1 MGLSLC
7 DAIAQVTVPGEL
19 FEVTTRTRGAVTE
32 RVFTH
37 SPSTLRDIFDGARG
51 STETFLVYEGEEWS
65 FADVMVAVD
74 EFADA
79 LVSHFGV
86 GRGDRVAIA
95 MRNLPEWIVAFAATV
110 SVGAIA
116 VSLNAWWTSSELA
129 FAVDDADPRV
139 VVADGERVVRLLE
152 TCRAR
157 GTPIVIVRGDDT
169 ARAPDGAHHWIDVVV
184 KGSAMPVVELTG
196 EDDATILYTSGTTG
210 RPKGA
215 VSTHDAICQTLMAF
229 STGLVV
235 EGRRRGPRDHVPL
248 DPTSFILIVPLF
260 HVTGCVPVMLS
271 CFTWHFRLV
280 MMHHWDPDAAL
291 GLIEKYRITNV
302 VGVPTQSWD
311 LIACASLSTHD
322 TSSLVTVGG
331 GGAPAPPALV
341 ARIEETFENGRP
353 NLAFGMT
360 ETNAYGPQNY
370 GDDYQRRPYS
380 TGQTPTVVMD
390 VQIRD
395 AEGRRLG
402 AGDVGEIWVSGP
414 TLFRGYWNLPAATD
428 EVLVDGWLRTG
439 DLGHL
444 DDEGF
449 LFVEDRVKD
458 MIIRGGDNVYCAE
471 VEAVLY
477 EHPAV
482 WEAAVCGLSDDRL
495 GEVVAAVV
503 VVREGVRVSESEL
516 IEFMLPRLAHYKV
529 PSRIALTS
537 ERLPTNATGKVLKS
551 TLSGRYFRTTA

>member
-1 MGLSLC
+1 MGLNLHE
-7 DAIAQVTVPGEL
+7 AISQVTAPGEL
-19 FEVTTRTRGAVTE
+19 FEVTTRIRGDVTQ

-37 SPSTLRDIFDGARG
+37 APATLRDIFDGARD
-51 STETFLVYEGEEWS
+51 STETFLVYEGEKWS

-86 GRGDRVAIA
+86 RRGDRVAIA

-116 VSLNAWWTSSELA
+116 VSLNAWWTSKELD
-129 FAVDDADPRV
+129 FAVDDADPRLV
-139 VVADGERVVRLLE
+139 VVDSDRIERLLD
-152 TCRAR
+152 TCRRR
-157 GTPIVIVRGDDT
+157 GTPIVIARGDVTD
-169 ARAPDGAHHWIDVVV
+169 RAPEGSHHWIDVVV
-184 KGSAMPVVELTG
+184 KGAAMPAVELSG
-196 EDDATILYTSGTTG
+196 DDDATILYTSGTTG

-229 STGLVV
+229 SAGLVV
-235 EGRRRGPRDHVPL
+235 EGRRRGPRDHVPQ

-271 CFTWHFRLV
+271 CFTWHFRLI

-291 GLIEKYRITNV
+291 GLIERHRVTNV

-311 LIACASLSTHD
+311 LINCPGLSHYD

-370 GDDYQRRPYS
+370 GDDYQRHPRS

-390 VQIRD
+390 VEIRD
-395 AEGRRLG
+395 DDGRRLE
-402 AGDVGEIWVSGP
+402 AGRVGEVWVSGP
-414 TLFRGYWNLPAATD
+414 TLFRGYWNLPVATA
-428 EVLVDGWLRTG
+428 ENLVDGWFRTG
-439 DLGHL
+439 DAGYL
-444 DDEGF
+444 DADGF
-449 LFVEDRVKD
+449 LFIEDRLRD
-458 MIIRGGDNVYCAE
+458 MILRGGANVYCAE
-471 VEAVLY
+471 VEGVLY
-477 EHPAV
+477 DHPAV
-482 WEAAVCGLSDDRL
+482 REAAVCGLPDERL

-503 VVREGVRVSESEL
+503 VVREGAFVTEVEL
-516 IEFMLPRLAHYKV
+516 IEFMTSRLAHYKV
-529 PSRIALTS
+529 PSRLALTN
-537 ERLPTNATGKVLKS
+537 ERLPINATGKILKS
-551 TLSGRYFRTTA
+551 TLTSRYFPTTP

>member
-1 MGLSLC
+1 MGLNLR
-7 DAIAQVTVPGEL
+7 DAISQVCAPGEL
-19 FEVTTRTRGAVTE
+19 FEVTTRTRGTVTQ

-37 SPSTLRDIFDGARG
+37 SSATLRDIFDGARG
-51 STETFLVYEGEEWS
+51 SSETFLVYEGEEWT

-79 LVSHFGV
+79 LVSHYGV
-86 GRGDRVAIA
+86 RRGDRVAIA

-110 SVGAIA
+110 SVGGIA
-116 VSLNAWWTSSELA
+116 VSLNAWWTSTELA

-139 VVADGERVVRLLE
+139 VVADRERVARLLE

-157 GTPIVIVRGDDT
+157 DTPIVIARGDET
-169 ARAPDGAHHWIDVVV
+169 ASAPEGTHHWIDVVV
-184 KGSAMPVVELTG
+184 KGATMPVVELSG
-196 EDDATILYTSGTTG
+196 DDDATILYTSGTTG

-235 EGRRRGPRDHVPL
+235 EGRRRGPRDHVPQ
-248 DPTSFILIVPLF
+248 DPTSFVLIVPLF

-271 CFTWHFRLV
+271 CFSWHFRLV
-280 MMHHWDPDAAL
+280 MMHHWDPEAAL
-291 GLIEKYRITNV
+291 GLIEKYRVTNV

-311 LIACASLSTHD
+311 LINCAGLAEYD

-370 GDDYQRRPYS
+370 GDDYQRHPSS

-395 AEGRRLG
+395 DQGRPLD
-402 AGDVGEIWVSGP
+402 AGRVGEIWVSGP
-414 TLFRGYWNLPAATD
+414 TLFRGYWKLPAATAD
-428 EVLVDGWLRTG
+428 ALVDGWLRTG
-439 DLGHL
+439 DVGYL

-449 LFVEDRVKD
+449 LFVQDRLKD
-458 MIIRGGDNVYCAE
+458 MILRGGANIYCAE

-482 WEAAVCGLSDDRL
+482 WEAAVCGLPDDRL

-503 VVREGVRVSESEL
+503 VVREGALVTELEL
-516 IEFMLPRLAHYKV
+516 IEFMTPRLAHYKV
-529 PSRIALTS
+529 PSRLALTS

-551 TLSGRYFRTTA
+551 ALTRRYFLTTP